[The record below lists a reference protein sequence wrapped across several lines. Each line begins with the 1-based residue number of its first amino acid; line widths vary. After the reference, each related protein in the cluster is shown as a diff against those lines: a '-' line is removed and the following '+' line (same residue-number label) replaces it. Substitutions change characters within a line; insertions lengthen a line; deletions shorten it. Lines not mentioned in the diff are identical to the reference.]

1 MSLIDAPPAPD
12 RRLFKADASVLLIAG
27 VIVASIPVQAY
38 LLPDS
43 WRDGALSA
51 QAIRE
56 GRWWT
61 LFTSMFLHMGLLHA
75 GMNAASALALGKAT
89 RRFFASGARGAA
101 GFLLFYLSCGLISGL
116 GFVVLHFYN
125 QAGAV
130 GASGAIFGLWGAF
143 ARATVWPGEVGP
155 WWSPQMRAQL
165 QGAVVSNLI
174 VVFAGFALAG
184 GLVIA
189 WESHVVGFIA
199 GAVLIGPFTRG
210 FGWRAGPWD
219 LPEPEN

>member
-1 MSLIDAPPAPD
+1 MSLTEAPPKPD
-12 RRLFKADASVLLIAG
+12 RRLLKAEPSVLLIVCLIAL
-27 VIVASIPVQAY
+27 SMPVQDY
-38 LLPDS
+38 LLPQS
-43 WRDGALSA
+43 WPYGALSA
-51 QAIRE
+51 EAIRE

-61 LFTSMFLHMGLLHA
+61 LFTHMLLHVGWLHA
-75 GMNAASALALGKAT
+75 GMNALAAWSLGRAS
-89 RRFFASGARGAA
+89 RRFFAPGLRGAS
-101 GFLLFYLSCGLISGL
+101 GFLLFYVACGLLSGL
-116 GFVVLHFYN
+116 GFLAFHPHG
-125 QAGAV
+125 QTSAV
-130 GASGAIFGLWGAF
+130 GASGALFGLWGAF
-143 ARATVWPGEVGP
+143 ARATPWPGEVGP

-165 QGAVVSNLI
+165 QGAVISNLI

-189 WESHVVGFIA
+189 WEAHVVGFIA